1 MGRSMQTPKGV
12 EEAALAGTHGKTPIV
27 SVAGEPM
34 NPYSFGTPNYWVW
47 HGANEARK
55 VLTSGTL

>member
-1 MGRSMQTPKGV
+1 MQTPKGV